1 MLIFDTVL
9 LFLGLFYFLRFKSIL
24 LKLICFI
31 VWYPCLILF
40 LFKFDVPLPGVLFI
54 KREELG
60 GEIANLGFYS
70 YLVGS
75 SIFYGMLSS
84 VRNQEFNFRSIRM
97 PILSILIMVLFFVLS
112 SIPLLN
118 IHSGEEG
125 VFKSATLYICMSVFL
140 IILHRGR
147 GSSWFCQFII
157 IVILFLNGERV
168 DSIVLVLML
177 VLFSG
182 TDIVSPKY
190 SKSLIFIGGGII
202 FFFLVCIGFYREGSS
217 VTFEVLFS
225 SIYSQRTVCDVVYI
239 YLTAVSYYLEN
250 GPAPEVLLNLFG
262 GLIPGPTMGTDSPYN
277 FTYFLHHNYMPNPGG
292 GLFCSEAYL
301 ALGFLGT
308 PIYFFFYGYLIRKL
322 FDGKLN
328 YTKYIF
334 LLFLSMQCRIIWYG
348 LIYIYKPFVI
358 FSVFYFMLRYMRTKN
373 SSLLI
378 ND

>member
-1 MLIFDTVL
+1 M
-9 LFLGLFYFLRFKSIL
+9 
-24 LKLICFI
+24 
-31 VWYPCLILF
+31 ILF

-147 GSSWFCQFII
+147 GISWFCQFII

-202 FFFLVCIGFYREGSS
+202 FFF
-217 VTFEVLFS
+217 
-225 SIYSQRTVCDVVYI
+225 
-239 YLTAVSYYLEN
+239 
-250 GPAPEVLLNLFG
+250 
-262 GLIPGPTMGTDSPYN
+262 
-277 FTYFLHHNYMPNPGG
+277 
-292 GLFCSEAYL
+292 
-301 ALGFLGT
+301 
-308 PIYFFFYGYLIRKL
+308 
-322 FDGKLN
+322 
-328 YTKYIF
+328 
-334 LLFLSMQCRIIWYG
+334 
-348 LIYIYKPFVI
+348 
-358 FSVFYFMLRYMRTKN
+358 
-373 SSLLI
+373 
-378 ND
+378 